1 MHPSNGMT
9 MTSGENRGFL
19 QGASTPMDDEGQPFL
34 STSLNSHPGVGVG
47 VGAGVFGGTTP
58 NMAHHYENH
67 FLPGNSTLLPNSFNQ
82 KSGSNLGNSVP
93 TATGFDDDASQNGCD
108 DNQRMNKK
116 QRRKMRRRPVNKPI
130 DVSKI
135 DLYSRIMFPLT
146 YIMICIIYWMV
157 YIGVTDLTRSQKAM
171 GSESS

>member
-1 MHPSNGMT
+1 MAGP
-9 MTSGENRGFL
+9 GEYGGFI

-34 STSLNSHPGVGVG
+34 SMSLTSNPSVTTAGPGPGTGVGVG
-47 VGAGVFGGTTP
+47 GV

-82 KSGSNLGNSVP
+82 KTGSNIGNSVSMGM
-93 TATGFDDDASQNGCD
+93 GFDDESSQLGAE
-108 DNQRMNKK
+108 DNQRISKK
-116 QRRKMRRRPVNKPI
+116 QKRRMRRRPINKPI

-157 YIGVTDLTRSQKAM
+157 YIGVTDLTQSQKTADTD
-171 GSESS
+171 SS